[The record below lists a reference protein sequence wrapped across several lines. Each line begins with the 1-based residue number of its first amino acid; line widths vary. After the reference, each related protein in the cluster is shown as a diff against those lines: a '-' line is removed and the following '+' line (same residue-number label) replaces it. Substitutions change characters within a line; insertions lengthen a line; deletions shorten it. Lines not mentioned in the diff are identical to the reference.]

1 MAPISN
7 FSFLRALPQVTVV
20 LAGVIVLFL
29 MYFWSFPSPRC
40 HPPPKGATRHTNT
53 SLVTTSPSSLA
64 AMKKTNKPVVLLWF
78 WPDDKQF
85 DFQLCKDLNI
95 NSCNL
100 TDDRSLY
107 SVANAVVIYHKA
119 IKDDLSNLPTTPRP
133 KFQRWIWF
141 NIDPPTRTRKIPGI
155 EAFFNLTL
163 NYRRDA
169 DIPARLQLTAKKQ
182 IDKEFEL
189 PEKYLL
195 VCWIVNATNLNTS
208 TEARY
213 SYYRELAKLV
223 KVNIF
228 DSSSAKNLKGENY
241 FITISKCKFFLSF
254 EDSVHPDYIT
264 ETFNGPLSAG
274 TVPIALGPPRIN
286 YENFYPSTSF
296 IHINDFSGAFALA
309 EYLLK
314 VDEDNEAYMK
324 YFQWR
329 RFYNVRR
336 RFNEENQEFAHA
348 VCQACHHIVLT
359 NEFRVVRDLYKW
371 YLI

>member
-1 MAPISN
+1 MAPISMT
-7 FSFLRALPQVTVV
+7 SFLRNLPKVTIV
-20 LAGVIVLFL
+20 LAGVTVLFL
-29 MYFWSFPSPRC
+29 MYFRSFPSPRC
-40 HPPPKGATRHTNT
+40 HPSPKWATGHTNK
-53 SLVTTSPSSLA
+53 SLVETSPSTIA
-64 AMKKTNKPVVLLWF
+64 ATKKPNKPIVLLWF

-95 NSCNL
+95 NSCQL

-107 SVANAVVIYHKA
+107 SVAKAVVIFHKA

-141 NIDPPTRTRKIPGI
+141 NMDPPTNTRKIPGI
-155 EAFFNLTL
+155 ESVFNLTL

-169 DIPARLQLTAKKQ
+169 DISARWQLTSKKQ
-182 IDKEFEL
+182 IDKEYEL
-189 PEKYLL
+189 PEKDLL
-195 VCWIVNATNLNTS
+195 VCWIANASYLNTS
-208 TEARY
+208 TEASY
-213 SYYRELAKLV
+213 SYYRELAKHI

-228 DSSSAKNLKGENY
+228 DSFSAKNLKGENY
-241 FITISKCKFFLSF
+241 FLTISKCKFFLSF

-274 TVPIALGPPRIN
+274 TVPIALGPPRKN
-286 YENFYPSTSF
+286 YETYFPSTSF
-296 IHINDFSGAFALA
+296 IHINDFPDAFALA

-314 VDEDNEAYMK
+314 MDEDNAAYME

-336 RFNEENQEFAHA
+336 HFNEENQEFAHA
-348 VCQACHHIVLT
+348 VCQACRHIALT
-359 NEFRVVRDLYKW
+359 KEFRVVRDLYKW